1 MFSPSRAARRAP
13 LELHRLSF
21 TVVYRMLFT
30 LGIEFSPAT
39 PDTSPL
45 QRILVEM

>member
-1 MFSPSRAARRAP
+1 
-13 LELHRLSF
+13 
-21 TVVYRMLFT
+21 MLFT

-45 QRILVEM
+45 QRILVEMWPSGEGSTVGTRNWVM